1 MFGNQP
7 LIHLFFLVTNL
18 WSLICAGAPT
28 SLVYVY
34 RGDSRSPAE
43 IQEAGGFL
51 PKGQS
56 AFGAIAPDISLFNH
70 AKAALDG
77 SSRDDYGYVFTS
89 SSLDIAERFI
99 NMRPAGYIYKIHVT
113 ANMIDSIGTL
123 GKHNP
128 LDDERE
134 YAALG
139 GIKFEQ
145 IVSWK
150 AYENGRSGEEELN
163 EEFNEKVY
171 SAAVAGGV
179 QFQLAGFLENDGGCE
194 DRPQK
199 SVRIFKRRF
208 GFGLGSIKSGF
219 GALKGIKGA
228 KSISNVFRSNPFKKG
243 PKTSPFGSAP
253 QSPVKSGSGR
263 KMPDLDPTPA
273 PPINQGLP
281 ADKSPMDNTPAVKTP
296 VVDKTPDN
304 VPVDKTPVDK
314 TPVDKTPVDKTPVDK
329 TPSQAAPSIKPGVD
343 GNPGQQPG
351 AMRQGPD
358 DQVSTDGANG
368 RLGGVGGSGMP
379 IAINPFPAAGFPMS
393 PFPMTPF
400 PSTTG
405 TDTTMDSAV
414 DSTTSVDGIATD
426 GTSTDGTLT
435 DGTSADGTS
444 TDGTTPVDGTP
455 VPTTSATPLDGTPVE
470 DTPVQETPAHDVPN
484 QKAPVNDTPVK
495 DTPSKDTPTNDVP
508 VKDTPVRETPA
519 KATPGKDTPVL
530 DTPVSQLQ
538 ARQAQTCTSPKSAY
552 GIAKAY
558 LASVNM

>member
-7 LIHLFFLVTNL
+7 LIYLFFLVTNL

-34 RGDSRSPAE
+34 RGDSRSPVE

-89 SSLDIAERFI
+89 ASLDIAERFI
-99 NMRPAGYIYKIHVT
+99 NMRPEGYIYKIHVT
-113 ANMIDSIGTL
+113 ANIIDSMGTL

-145 IVSWK
+145 IVSWR
-150 AYENGRSGEEELN
+150 AYENGKSGEEELN
-163 EEFNEKVY
+163 KEFNEKVY
-171 SAAVAGGV
+171 SATVTGGV
-179 QFQLAGFLENDGGCE
+179 QFQLAGFLENTRCCE
-194 DRPQK
+194 EQPGK
-199 SVRIFKRRF
+199 SGLLSKRRF
-208 GFGLGSIKSGF
+208 GFGLGSLKSGF
-219 GALKGIKGA
+219 GALRSIKGV
-228 KSISNVFRSNPFKKG
+228 KSISNVFKSNPFKKG
-243 PKTSPFGSAP
+243 PKTSPFSSAP
-253 QSPVKSGSGR
+253 QSPVKSGPGR

-273 PPINQGLP
+273 APINQGLP
-281 ADKSPMDNTPAVKTP
+281 ADKSPMDNTPVVKAP

-304 VPVDKTPVDK
+304 VPG
-314 TPVDKTPVDKTPVDK
+314 DKTPVDK
-329 TPSQAAPSIKPGVD
+329 TPSHAAPSIKPDVD
-343 GNPGQQPG
+343 GTPGQQPG

-358 DQVSTDGANG
+358 DQVSADGTNG

-400 PSTTG
+400 PSTT
-405 TDTTMDSAV
+405 
-414 DSTTSVDGIATD
+414 
-426 GTSTDGTLT
+426 
-435 DGTSADGTS
+435 
-444 TDGTTPVDGTP
+444 
-455 VPTTSATPLDGTPVE
+455 
-470 DTPVQETPAHDVPN
+470 
-484 QKAPVNDTPVK
+484 
-495 DTPSKDTPTNDVP
+495 
-508 VKDTPVRETPA
+508 VKDTPVKETPA
-519 KATPGKDTPVL
+519 KGIPGKDTPVL

-538 ARQAQTCTSPKSAY
+538 ARQGQICGSPKSAY
-552 GIAKAY
+552 EIAKAY

>member
-43 IQEAGGFL
+43 IQKAGGFL
-51 PKGQS
+51 PKGQI
-56 AFGAIAPDISLFNH
+56 AFGAIAPDTRLLNH
-70 AKAALDG
+70 AKAVVDG
-77 SSRDDYGYVFTS
+77 SARDDYGYVFTS
-89 SSLDIAERFI
+89 SSLDVAERFI
-99 NMRPAGYIYKIHVT
+99 TMRTAGYVYKIHVA
-113 ANMIDSIGTL
+113 ANMIDSTGTL

-150 AYENGRSGEEELN
+150 AYENGKSGEEELN
-163 EEFNEKVY
+163 KEFNEKVY

-179 QFQLAGFLENDGGCE
+179 QFQLAGLLENDGGCE
-194 DRPQK
+194 TQLQK
-199 SVRIFKRRF
+199 SVHIFKRRF
-208 GFGLGSIKSGF
+208 GFGLGSLKSGF

-253 QSPVKSGSGR
+253 QSPVKSGPGR

-281 ADKSPMDNTPAVKTP
+281 ADKSPMDNTPAMKTP

-304 VPVDKTPVDK
+304 VPGDTTPVN
-314 TPVDKTPVDKTPVDK
+314 KTPVDK
-329 TPSQAAPSIKPGVD
+329 TPSQAAPSIKPDVD
-343 GNPGQQPG
+343 GTPGQQPG

-358 DQVSTDGANG
+358 DQVSTDGTNG

-405 TDTTMDSAV
+405 TETTMDTPV
-414 DSTTSVDGIATD
+414 DSTPVDGTTTD
-426 GTSTDGTLT
+426 GTSTDGTLA

-444 TDGTTPVDGTP
+444 TDGTTIDGTTPIDGTP
-455 VPTTSATPLDGTPVE
+455 VPTTSTTPLDGTPAE
-470 DTPVQETPAHDVPN
+470 DTLVQETPAHDVPA
-484 QKAPVNDTPVK
+484 QKAPVTDTPVK

-508 VKDTPVRETPA
+508 VKETPA

-538 ARQAQTCTSPKSAY
+538 ARQAQTCASSKSGY
-552 GIAKAY
+552 EIAKAY

>member
-28 SLVYVY
+28 SLIYVY

-89 SSLDIAERFI
+89 SSIDIAERFV

-113 ANMIDSIGTL
+113 ANMIDIIGTL

-128 LDDERE
+128 LNDERE

-145 IVSWK
+145 IVSWR
-150 AYENGRSGEEELN
+150 AYENGKSGEEELN
-163 EEFNEKVY
+163 KEFNEKVY
-171 SAAVAGGV
+171 SAAAAGGV
-179 QFQLAGFLENDGGCE
+179 QYQLAGFLETNGSCE
-194 DRPQK
+194 GQPGRTF
-199 SVRIFKRRF
+199 RIAKRRF
-208 GFGLGSIKSGF
+208 GFGLGSLKSGF
-219 GALKGIKGA
+219 GALRGIKGV
-228 KSISNVFRSNPFKKG
+228 KSISNVSKSNPLKKG

-253 QSPVKSGSGR
+253 QAPVKSGPGR
-263 KMPDLDPTPA
+263 KVPDLDPTPA

-281 ADKSPMDNTPAVKTP
+281 ADKSPMDNTPATKTP
-296 VVDKTPDN
+296 VVDKSPEN
-304 VPVDKTPVDK
+304 APGE
-314 TPVDKTPVDKTPVDK
+314 KTPVDKTPVDK
-329 TPSQAAPSIKPGVD
+329 TPSQAAPSVKPDVD
-343 GNPGQQPG
+343 DIPGQQPG
-351 AMRQGPD
+351 GMRQGPD
-358 DQVSTDGANG
+358 DQVPADGTNG

-405 TDTTMDSAV
+405 TDTTMDTPV
-414 DSTTSVDGIATD
+414 DSTPVDGTTTD
-426 GTSTDGTLT
+426 STSTDGTLA

-444 TDGTTPVDGTP
+444 TDGMTVDGTTPVDGTP
-455 VPTTSATPLDGTPVE
+455 VPTTSTTPFDGTPVE
-470 DTPVQETPAHDVPN
+470 DMTVQETPAHDLPT
-484 QKAPVNDTPVK
+484 QKAPGSDTPVK
-495 DTPSKDTPTNDVP
+495 DTPTKDTPTNDVP
-508 VKDTPVRETPA
+508 VKDTPVKETPT
-519 KATPGKDTPVL
+519 KGTPGKDTPVL

-538 ARQAQTCTSPKSAY
+538 ARQAQTCTSLKSA
-552 GIAKAY
+552 
-558 LASVNM
+558 

>member
-1 MFGNQP
+1 MFKNQA
-7 LIHLFFLVTNL
+7 LIHFFFLVTNL

-43 IQEAGGFL
+43 IQKAGGFL
-51 PKGQS
+51 PKGQI
-56 AFGAIAPDISLFNH
+56 AFGAIAPDTSLLNH
-70 AKAALDG
+70 AKAVVDG
-77 SSRDDYGYVFTS
+77 SARDDYGYAFTS
-89 SSLDIAERFI
+89 SSLDVAERFI
-99 NMRPAGYIYKIHVT
+99 TMMPAGYVYKIHVT

-145 IVSWK
+145 IVSWR
-150 AYENGRSGEEELN
+150 AYENSKSGEEELN
-163 EEFNEKVY
+163 KEFNEKVY

-179 QFQLAGFLENDGGCE
+179 QFQLAGFFENTRFCE
-194 DRPQK
+194 EQPGK
-199 SVRIFKRRF
+199 SGLLSKRRF
-208 GFGLGSIKSGF
+208 GFGLGSLKSGF
-219 GALKGIKGA
+219 GALRSIKGV
-228 KSISNVFRSNPFKKG
+228 KSISNVFKSNPFKKG

-253 QSPVKSGSGR
+253 QSPVKSGPGR
-263 KMPDLDPTPA
+263 KMPDLDSTPA

-281 ADKSPMDNTPAVKTP
+281 SDKSPMDNTPAVKTP

-304 VPVDKTPVDK
+304 VPG
-314 TPVDKTPVDKTPVDK
+314 DKTPVDKTPVDK
-329 TPSQAAPSIKPGVD
+329 TPSQAAPSIKPDVD
-343 GNPGQQPG
+343 GTPGQQPG
-351 AMRQGPD
+351 GTRQGPD
-358 DQVSTDGANG
+358 DQVPTDATSG

-405 TDTTMDSAV
+405 TDTTMNTPV
-414 DSTTSVDGIATD
+414 DSTPVDGTTTD
-426 GTSTDGTLT
+426 GTSTDGTLA

-444 TDGTTPVDGTP
+444 TDGTTVDGKTPVDSTP
-455 VPTTSATPLDGTPVE
+455 STTSTTPLDGTPVE
-470 DTPVQETPAHDVPN
+470 DTPVQESPAHDVPT
-484 QKAPVNDTPVK
+484 QKAPLTDTPVK
-495 DTPSKDTPTNDVP
+495 DTPTKDAPTNDV
-508 VKDTPVRETPA
+508 KDTPAKETPA
-519 KATPGKDTPVL
+519 KETPGKNTPVL
-530 DTPVSQLQ
+530 DTPVNQLQ
-538 ARQAQTCTSPKSAY
+538 ARQAQTCPSPKSAY
-552 GIAKAY
+552 EIAKAY